1 MGERTRQLYKLKLEA
16 GTAAPGK
23 RDAAPQRLTRA
34 SLGGES
40 EPGSAS
46 SGRRHHRAMPV
57 QTIASKPRIRGGTG
71 REEEGGGGGGATT
84 AHAVYRPRGRH
95 RADWASAQR
104 IF

>member
-1 MGERTRQLYKLKLEA
+1 MEA

-40 EPGSAS
+40 DPGSAS

-57 QTIASKPRIRGGTG
+57 QIAASKLPIRGGTG
-71 REEEGGGGGGATT
+71 REEEKEGQRNVPAERRIRWRAYQLTWSKWHWESRRNDNT
-84 AHAVYRPRGRH
+84 A
-95 RADWASAQR
+95 
-104 IF
+104 